1 MPKKNGEPTAAELRK
16 LEKEREEQPQ
26 PEPATG
32 ADEVLNGLFII
43 AQTDENGNLAP
54 RIVLNGETKLTEV
67 YTILAVSLRNFKQ
80 EMGFE

>member
-16 LEKEREEQPQ
+16 LEKEAEAQSPEAQPQ
-26 PEPATG
+26 S
-32 ADEVLNGLFII
+32 DEVLNGVFII
-43 AQTDENGNLAP
+43 AQTDENGNLTP

-67 YTILAVSLRNFKQ
+67 YTILAVTLRSFKQ